1 MRRYATI
8 PEHSKKPAVS
18 AKTVVITG
26 ASSGIGA
33 SIAVACAAGGMNVVL
48 AARRMQALEVT
59 AAACRKHGV
68 EALPVVTDIRSRESI
83 DALIAAAIDA
93 FGGIDVFVAN
103 AGIGFHTP
111 LTHATDEELREAVDV
126 NILGTMRCARAVAPH
141 MIARGSGHIFTV
153 SSVSIELMWPDDSV
167 YGSTKA
173 AIHRFASGLRNELAP
188 YGVDV
193 TDVIPGVIETP
204 LTEGLS
210 GSHKADPAIVA
221 AAVVRAIGRPRPE
234 VVAPAWYRAL
244 LMLNR
249 WIPGSVNRWIRHTS
263 GR

>member
-1 MRRYATI
+1 VT
-8 PEHSKKPAVS
+8 

-33 SIAVACAAGGMNVVL
+33 AIAVACAEEGMNVVL
-48 AARRMQALEVT
+48 AARRMNALEET
-59 AAACRKHGV
+59 AAACRRHGV
-68 EALPVVTDIRSRESI
+68 RALPVVTDIRSRESI
-83 DALIAAAIDA
+83 EALVATAIDA
-93 FGGIDVFVAN
+93 FGQVDVFVAN

-111 LTHATDEELREAVDV
+111 LAQATDEELREVVDV
-126 NILGTMRCARAVAPH
+126 NVLGTMRCARAVAPH
-141 MIARGSGHIFTV
+141 MIGRGSGHIFTV

-173 AIHRFASGLRNELAP
+173 AIHRFAAGLRNELAP
-188 YGVDV
+188 QGVLV

-221 AAVVRAIGRPRPE
+221 RAVVGAIRKPRPE
-234 VVAPAWYRAL
+234 VVAPWWYRAIL
-244 LMLNR
+244 ILNR

-263 GR
+263 AR